1 LRKGIDGLEMN
12 LLPAVE
18 VPPDANMEVV
28 LPAASDMEVVPPAA
42 SNVNDLPAVEH
53 LPADIEDLPAAT
65 VLPET
70 NADITAGDQM
80 TVDLPAES
88 TTVPSVD
95 FDGDAETIEAQFSPL
110 STNYTQLPPL
120 ADDPSHFS
128 TEELLS
134 RAAEGNPIPLPAV
147 PTFNVIL
154 ATPKTSQESGG
165 SPPVEAPTPLP
176 SLFPVS
182 SQEIEAIP
190 TIAVPSQVTERPLR
204 RSPRSKSPS
213 PSPQATDSL
222 VADVVPVLRRSPRS
236 KSRSPQPE

>member
-1 LRKGIDGLEMN
+1 MN
-12 LLPAVE
+12 QLPAVE
-18 VPPDANMEVV
+18 VPPDVNMVV
-28 LPAASDMEVVPPAA
+28 LPAASDIEVVPPAATNMEVVPPAA
-42 SNVNDLPAVEH
+42 SDLPAVVH
-53 LPADIEDLPAAT
+53 LPAAT

-70 NADITAGDQM
+70 NACNEGNDITAGDQM

-95 FDGDAETIEAQFSPL
+95 FDGDTETIQAQFSPL
-110 STNYTQLPPL
+110 STNYTQLHPL
-120 ADDPSHFS
+120 ADDPSHIS

-165 SPPVEAPTPLP
+165 SPPVETPTPLP

-190 TIAVPSQVTERPLR
+190 TIAAPSQVTERPLR